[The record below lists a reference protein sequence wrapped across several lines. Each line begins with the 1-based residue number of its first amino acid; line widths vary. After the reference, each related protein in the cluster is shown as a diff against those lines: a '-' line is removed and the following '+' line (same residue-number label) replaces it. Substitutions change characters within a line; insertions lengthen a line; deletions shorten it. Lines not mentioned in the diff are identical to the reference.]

1 MLTLIRGPIT
11 AIYLTKTSTPLTNLP
26 AQTPQ
31 SAYSNGQK
39 KKNKKK
45 QNKKKN
51 PKWSSE
57 LHSIQNAPY
66 HNLLKILHHAS
77 YQTGKP

>member
-39 KKNKKK
+39 KKSKKK
-45 QNKKKN
+45 KKKKKTKKKTQN
-51 PKWSSE
+51 GLPN
-57 LHSIQNAPY
+57 SIAFKMHPT
-66 HNLLKILHHAS
+66 ITS
-77 YQTGKP
+77 